1 MRFPESIVYM
11 TFVTH
16 LDCNVFIF
24 PRSRYSTHTSTLV
37 IKKIISP
44 RFWETRDQRS
54 PGSFADVDS
63 DESDLSLDR
72 DEGTE
77 GESDS
82 EVIMPGHEI
91 SQTEPA
97 LVESDDVVVPFD
109 RVVKNPGFLKKKTAH
124 AGCFIN

>member
-1 MRFPESIVYM
+1 MRLPESIVYM
-11 TFVTH
+11 TLFNSRGLQHVH
-16 LDCNVFIF
+16 ISAKQLFHAPLHPCN
-24 PRSRYSTHTSTLV
+24 
-37 IKKIISP
+37 KKIISP

-82 EVIMPGHEI
+82 EVITPGPHNLNLHLLNLTMLLCHLTM
-91 SQTEPA
+91 SA
-97 LVESDDVVVPFD
+97 LN
-109 RVVKNPGFLKKKTAH
+109 KG
-124 AGCFIN
+124 

>member
-1 MRFPESIVYM
+1 ML
-11 TFVTH
+11 TQ
-16 LDCNVFIF
+16 CN
-24 PRSRYSTHTSTLV
+24 L
-37 IKKIISP
+37 
-44 RFWETRDQRS
+44 
-54 PGSFADVDS
+54 SFDH
-63 DESDLSLDR
+63 

-109 RVVKNPGFLKKKTAH
+109 NVSTQQRIRGRGRAH
-124 AGCFIN
+124 NTRTRGRATTRGGRTNSTDPLMLMTR